1 MMTRYSAIAS
11 TFFIVFLL
19 FGCSSKPV
27 LVEYQQPLDGS
38 RDWYQIPA
46 DAPSVV
52 EVQQLTVPQI
62 QPFIQPANE
71 TSLNST
77 LSVTELVDSLGN
89 PSLKINR
96 QTGSAWEVVDSAL
109 TGLEW
114 NITDRDRRNYKFE
127 LDQNDVR
134 RGLFSRWFGNK
145 DGILNLVLI
154 PQGNETLIVVEGE
167 ENVLPDAELSG
178 DILNTLFEYLDN
190 A

>member
-1 MMTRYSAIAS
+1 M
-11 TFFIVFLL
+11 VLFLL
-19 FGCSSKPV
+19 GCSSKPV
-27 LVEYQQPLDGS
+27 LVEYQQPENGS
-38 RDWYQIPA
+38 GDWFPIPA

-62 QPFIQPANE
+62 QAFIQPANQN
-71 TSLNST
+71 SLNAT
-77 LSVTELVDSLGN
+77 LRVTELVDSLGN

-96 QTGSAWEVVDSAL
+96 QTGAAWEVVDSAL

-114 NITDRDRRNYKFE
+114 NVTDRDRRNYKFE

-154 PQGNETLIVVEGE
+154 PQGNETLVVVEGE
-167 ENVLPDAELSG
+167 ENELPDAELSD